1 MVSSGNAGLNMIN
14 LQRGLPGESRR
25 STNEPLSHNHSYTRL
40 RLEMGNAAQ
49 NFILAVWSGGGYATG
64 MLVLAML
71 MRPEEVKDDDFMYE
85 TNNGTITITRYT
97 GSGGSVIIPA
107 TITGWPVTCI
117 GVD

>member
-1 MVSSGNAGLNMIN
+1 MIAEPVTGPNAGA
-14 LQRGLPGESRR
+14 RR
-25 STNEPLSHNHSYTRL
+25 QVPVRTLLAARVVQFRRYTRL

-71 MRPEEVKDDDFMYE
+71 MRAGEVKADDFMYE

-107 TITGWPVTCI
+107 T
-117 GVD
+117 